1 MDFLSY
7 FESRIVSR
15 GRAYYRSGNARI
27 TSVVGNVV
35 YGEVEGSD
43 GHVYDVQID
52 LKKPYNSYCDC
63 PYASG
68 DEDMCKH
75 EVALYYEYLEH
86 KDEYVKSTASS
97 NVKFDSVEEAVES
110 YIKNL
115 NNSQKEEILKTLI
128 IESPEWLR
136 EKYLPKYKEDIIDKL
151 K

>member
-1 MDFLSY
+1 M
-7 FESRIVSR
+7 SR
-15 GRAYYRSGNARI
+15 GRAYYRSGCARI
-27 TSVVGNVV
+27 TSVEGSVV

-52 LKKPYNSYCDC
+52 IEKPYKSHCNC

-86 KDEYVKSTASS
+86 KDEFVKSSAPS
-97 NVKFDSVEEAVES
+97 NVKFDSVEEAVNS
-110 YIKNL
+110 YIKKL
-115 NNSQKEEILKTLI
+115 NNTQKDMILKIFI
-128 IESPEWLR
+128 IESPEWIR

>member
-15 GRAYYRSGNARI
+15 GRAYYRSGCARI
-27 TSVVGNVV
+27 TSANGSVV

-52 LKKPYNSYCDC
+52 IENPYKSHCNC

-86 KDEYVKSTASS
+86 KDEFVKSSAPS
-97 NVKFDSVEEAVES
+97 NVKFDSVEEAVNS
-110 YIKNL
+110 YIKKL
-115 NNSQKEEILKTLI
+115 NNTQKDRILKIFI
-128 IESPEWLR
+128 IESPEWIR

>member
-15 GRAYYRSGNARI
+15 GRAYYRSGCARI
-27 TSVVGNVV
+27 TSVEGSVV

-52 LKKPYNSYCDC
+52 IEKPYKSHCNC

-86 KDEYVKSTASS
+86 KDEFVKSSAPS
-97 NVKFDSVEEAVES
+97 NVKFDSVEEAVNS
-110 YIKNL
+110 YIKKL
-115 NNSQKEEILKTLI
+115 NNTQKDMILKIFI
-128 IESPEWLR
+128 IESPEWIR

>member
-15 GRAYYRSGNARI
+15 GRAYYRSGCARI
-27 TSVVGNVV
+27 TSVEGSVV
-35 YGEVEGSD
+35 YGEVKGSD

-52 LKKPYNSYCDC
+52 IEKPYKSHCNC

-86 KDEYVKSTASS
+86 KDEFVKSSAPS
-97 NVKFDSVEEAVES
+97 NVKFDSVEEAVNS
-110 YIKNL
+110 YIKKL
-115 NNSQKEEILKTLI
+115 NNTQKDMILKIFI
-128 IESPEWLR
+128 IESPEWIR

>member
-15 GRAYYRSGNARI
+15 GRAYYRSGCARI
-27 TSVVGNVV
+27 TSVEGSVV

-52 LKKPYNSYCDC
+52 IEKPFKSHCNC

-86 KDEYVKSTASS
+86 KDEFVKSSAPS
-97 NVKFDSVEEAVES
+97 NVKFDSVEEAVNS

-115 NNSQKEEILKTLI
+115 NNTQKNMILKIFI
-128 IESPEWLR
+128 IESPEWIR

>member
-1 MDFLSY
+1 M
-7 FESRIVSR
+7 SR
-15 GRAYYRSGNARI
+15 GRTYYRSGCARI
-27 TSVVGNVV
+27 TSVEGSVV

-52 LKKPYNSYCDC
+52 IEKPFKSHCNC

-86 KDEYVKSTASS
+86 KDEFVKSSAPS
-97 NVKFDSVEEAVES
+97 NVKFDSVEEALNS
-110 YIKNL
+110 YIKKL
-115 NNSQKEEILKTLI
+115 NNTQKDMILKIFI
-128 IESPEWLR
+128 IESPEWIR